1 MYQRSSDITIHQL
14 LNKFEQGDMTLLDLI
29 ADNID
34 LRIDHYQDDADTQ
47 WQQCHTKADFV
58 TVLTRLSSDIF
69 PKGTVIKHLE
79 SQALGDGW
87 FITAFSQ
94 SFYYG
99 LANKQVDSQ
108 TYIVSHEV
116 NGMIDYFREN
126 VATLVYPEQ
135 SISK

>member
-1 MYQRSSDITIHQL
+1 MYQRNSDITIHQL

-34 LRIDHYQDDADTQ
+34 FRIDHYQDDADTE
-47 WQQCHTKADFV
+47 WQQCLTKSDFV

-69 PKGTVIKHLE
+69 PKGTTINHLE
-79 SQALGDGW
+79 SEALGDGW
-87 FITAFSQ
+87 FITSFSQ

-99 LANKQVDSQ
+99 LVNKQVDSQ
-108 TYIVSHEV
+108 TYIVSHEI
-116 NGMIDYFREN
+116 NGKVDYFREN

-135 SISK
+135 KNTK